1 MVAKDSESYRRGN
14 EIIVRSNRG
23 IETGLVLCEATEDA
37 LEHLDQ
43 PPVGHIL
50 RVMSDDDA
58 NELARIEQTR
68 DDKLAKCQK
77 HVDDLGLTM
86 QLVELEQLLG
96 GDRVVVYYLAEERVD
111 FRELVKLL
119 AGEFQTR
126 IEMKQIGVRDE
137 AKILADYGDCGRPV
151 CCNTHLSKMPP
162 VSMRMAKIQKA
173 TLDPTK
179 ISGRCGRLKCCLR
192 YEFDTYD
199 AIQKQLPKIG
209 TDILTREGRARVI
222 GQELLAEQLLV
233 ETEDHRRILIDAS
246 EVVSTIK
253 KGAGQPPAK
262 PKTGKN
268 DDREG
273 RGSKSKPKR
282 KPSKNPAVEHTTEK
296 SSQDRTAGSP
306 ETSGKQLSADEGSSS
321 DGKKRKRRRRR
332 SRKGK
337 PRNDG
342 SNDDAGGN
350 PSNKN

>member
-1 MVAKDSESYRRGN
+1 M
-14 EIIVRSNRG
+14 
-23 IETGLVLCEATEDA
+23 
-37 LEHLDQ
+37 
-43 PPVGHIL
+43 
-50 RVMSDDDA
+50 
-58 NELARIEQTR
+58 
-68 DDKLAKCQK
+68 
-77 HVDDLGLTM
+77 
-86 QLVELEQLLG
+86 
-96 GDRVVVYYLAEERVD
+96 
-111 FRELVKLL
+111 
-119 AGEFQTR
+119 
-126 IEMKQIGVRDE
+126 
-137 AKILADYGDCGRPV
+137 
-151 CCNTHLSKMPP
+151 
-162 VSMRMAKIQKA
+162 
-173 TLDPTK
+173 
-179 ISGRCGRLKCCLR
+179 R

-246 EVVSTIK
+246 EVLSTIK
-253 KGAGQPPAK
+253 KGAGQSPAK

-332 SRKGK
+332 PRKGK

>member
-23 IETGLVLCEATEDA
+23 IETGLVLCEATDDA
-37 LEHLDQ
+37 LAHLDQ

-50 RVMSDDDA
+50 RIMSDDDA

-68 DDKLAKCQK
+68 DDKVTKCQK
-77 HVDDLGLTM
+77 HVDDLNLAM

-96 GDRVVVYYLAEERVD
+96 GDRIVVYYLAEERVD

-119 AGEFQTR
+119 ASEFQTR

-199 AIQKQLPKIG
+199 AIQKQLPKVG
-209 TDILTREGRARVI
+209 SDVLTREGRARVI

-246 EVVSTIK
+246 EVLSTIK
-253 KGAGQPPAK
+253 KGSQGQGSPKPRAKEAGRWDK
-262 PKTGKN
+262 G
-268 DDREG
+268 
-273 RGSKSKPKR
+273 KSKR
-282 KPSKNPAVEHTTEK
+282 QSSKKPAVELSKEK
-296 SSQDRTAGSP
+296 SPKTQLNDGTDG
-306 ETSGKQLSADEGSSS
+306 SGKPISSAEGPASE
-321 DGKKRKRRRRR
+321 GKKRKRK
-332 SRKGK
+332 RKRTRKRK
-337 PRNDG
+337 PKSNG
-342 SNDDAGGN
+342 SNDDTDRN
-350 PSNKN
+350 PDNKN

>member
-23 IETGLVLCEATEDA
+23 IETGLVLCEATDDA
-37 LEHLDQ
+37 LAHLDQ
-43 PPVGHIL
+43 PPVGHIV

-58 NELARIEQTR
+58 NELAIIEQSR
-68 DDKLAKCQK
+68 DEKLAKCQQ
-77 HVDDLGLTM
+77 HVDDLNLAM

-96 GDRVVVYYLAEERVD
+96 GDRIVVYYLAEERVD

-119 AGEFQTR
+119 ASDFQTR

-199 AIQKQLPKIG
+199 AIQKQLPKVG
-209 TDILTREGRARVI
+209 SHILTREGRARVI

-246 EVVSTIK
+246 EVLSTIK
-253 KGAGQPPAK
+253 KGSEGQSASKPSAEEPGRRDDGKKKRQSSRKPAVEQSKEKSSK
-262 PKTGKN
+262 PSAINGTEASGKQSSSGEVPAS
-268 DDREG
+268 EG
-273 RGSKSKPKR
+273 RKRKRKRKRTRKR
-282 KPSKNPAVEHTTEK
+282 KP
-296 SSQDRTAGSP
+296 R
-306 ETSGKQLSADEGSSS
+306 S
-321 DGKKRKRRRRR
+321 DG
-332 SRKGK
+332 
-337 PRNDG
+337 P
-342 SNDDAGGN
+342 NDDAGTN
-350 PSNKN
+350 PDNKN